1 MTVLF
6 IALCFKTALVL
17 IVRDVEACVHPPQ
30 MQNQTLQERCVT
42 NGNHFLARHL
52 GLVDFVFFACSR
64 FCPDQLCDSSSLA
77 LQTQAAP
84 KTIYFDA
91 CGCM

>member
-6 IALCFKTALVL
+6 IALCFETALVV
-17 IVRDVEACVHPPQ
+17 IVLDVQECVHPPQ

-52 GLVDFVFFACSR
+52 GLVDFVFLPVVVFVLIS
-64 FCPDQLCDSSSLA
+64 FVIP
-77 LQTQAAP
+77 AA
-84 KTIYFDA
+84 
-91 CGCM
+91 